1 LYTGRHGERLRD
13 HRQYYVTASSDE
25 RGRRRR
31 AAGRGTPR
39 NGDSRRVTID
49 DVAKEAGVSVSAVS
63 KVVRDAY
70 GVSPQM
76 RAKVTA
82 AIDKL
87 GYRPN
92 AGARAMRG
100 RSFTIGVMV
109 IDIGSTFQTEVVAG
123 ASAELD
129 PTPFQEIVIVG
140 GGDPPRQQ
148 RCIESLVDRQV
159 DGLILVAPMMSQ
171 SWLEALGASLPTVV
185 IARHGGGTTYDTVV
199 DDEQEGARLLVDHL
213 VGLGHQRILH
223 TSHPAGELTRPFV
236 LSHTARHDGYV
247 EAMRRRGLEPDVI
260 ETSYSEPGGYQA
272 AIEAL
277 ARPTPPTAIFAGAD
291 VAAFGVLRA
300 TEELGLRVPE
310 DVTVVGYDNIF
321 TSSIGRISLTTV
333 DQSGH
338 QTGAK
343 AARLLLERI
352 EGRTQ
357 PVHYILAP
365 RLVPRSTSAASPRDA
380 ASRSSRRS
388 VAARG

>member
-1 LYTGRHGERLRD
+1 
-13 HRQYYVTASSDE
+13 
-25 RGRRRR
+25 
-31 AAGRGTPR
+31 
-39 NGDSRRVTID
+39 
-49 DVAKEAGVSVSAVS
+49 
-63 KVVRDAY
+63 
-70 GVSPQM
+70 
-76 RAKVTA
+76 
-82 AIDKL
+82 
-87 GYRPN
+87 
-92 AGARAMRG
+92 
-100 RSFTIGVMV
+100 
-109 IDIGSTFQTEVVAG
+109 
-123 ASAELD
+123 
-129 PTPFQEIVIVG
+129 
-140 GGDPPRQQ
+140 
-148 RCIESLVDRQV
+148 
-159 DGLILVAPMMSQ
+159 
-171 SWLEALGASLPTVV
+171 
-185 IARHGGGTTYDTVV
+185 
-199 DDEQEGARLLVDHL
+199 LLVDHL

-291 VAAFGVLRA
+291 VAALGVLRA

-365 RLVPRSTSAASPRDA
+365 RLVPRAPQAPPQPGISPLRRGQRLEPLRRPPRQRRSACWREAVE
-380 ASRSSRRS
+380 RSSNILLTTL
-388 VAARG
+388 AG